1 MRTKMLKLLFK
12 KEILDVFRD
21 KKAIIMM
28 IFVPIMLYP
37 LIFFGCFAVMT
48 MIQNNMESENYKA
61 VIIASDNGALEN
73 SINLH
78 NAEAEK
84 KAAAENVKAS
94 STSASKPR
102 DEINVV
108 KSDVKNYKKAL
119 QNEQIDVY
127 VTSGIS
133 SEGKIEYNI
142 YYVSSITNSNY
153 AAGIVKDI
161 IDKMEEK
168 KADESI
174 QEAGLSVDA
183 VMNPIIVNDKD
194 IASSEQSAGS
204 MLGTILPF
212 LLVFSLLIGTMY
224 PAIDTTAGEKERGTL
239 ETLLTLPVS
248 NREIIIAK
256 FLTVALIGIISAI
269 LNVVSMGFMAFYMF
283 HIMKDE
289 FVGMMGISF
298 GGFNIAKFVPAI
310 IFTILAILAF
320 SLFIS
325 AVTMCITAFAK
336 SYKEANNYITPLT
349 LVVMFT
355 GYIGFIPNVE
365 LTHKMALVP
374 IANICLMIKNLLL
387 FKVDYGIIAIVLI
400 SNVVYA
406 FLAVMFLG
414 KIYDSES
421 VLFDEGRFSLQLFQ
435 KRRNIKKGGTP
446 TPGDAWFI
454 TFLVMFVYIFLG
466 TLLQIKYGIG
476 GVFGIQMI
484 ILVIPLIY
492 VFYTKKSLKET
503 YSFKKTHALSF
514 VAALFLGIGTIL
526 IGGIIT
532 QFVAMIFPNE
542 AENVGTELESVLMTD
557 SPVITL
563 LVTAVA
569 PAICEEMM
577 FRGFL
582 LSSFRSKYKIVTSII
597 LVSVIFGVYHMSIV
611 RFFTT
616 AVLGAALA
624 AVVYFSDSI
633 YPAMMMHFMNNS
645 LAVAEMYYPD
655 AVSTA
660 FPLLATDELSIMSS
674 IVVGAMGI
682 LLAAAGISIFIILKQ
697 RKIVN
702 E

>member
-289 FVGMMGISF
+289 FVGMMGI
-298 GGFNIAKFVPAI
+298 
-310 IFTILAILAF
+310 
-320 SLFIS
+320 
-325 AVTMCITAFAK
+325 
-336 SYKEANNYITPLT
+336 
-349 LVVMFT
+349 
-355 GYIGFIPNVE
+355 
-365 LTHKMALVP
+365 
-374 IANICLMIKNLLL
+374 
-387 FKVDYGIIAIVLI
+387 
-400 SNVVYA
+400 
-406 FLAVMFLG
+406 
-414 KIYDSES
+414 
-421 VLFDEGRFSLQLFQ
+421 
-435 KRRNIKKGGTP
+435 
-446 TPGDAWFI
+446 
-454 TFLVMFVYIFLG
+454 
-466 TLLQIKYGIG
+466 
-476 GVFGIQMI
+476 
-484 ILVIPLIY
+484 
-492 VFYTKKSLKET
+492 
-503 YSFKKTHALSF
+503 
-514 VAALFLGIGTIL
+514 
-526 IGGIIT
+526 
-532 QFVAMIFPNE
+532 
-542 AENVGTELESVLMTD
+542 
-557 SPVITL
+557 
-563 LVTAVA
+563 
-569 PAICEEMM
+569 
-577 FRGFL
+577 
-582 LSSFRSKYKIVTSII
+582 
-597 LVSVIFGVYHMSIV
+597 
-611 RFFTT
+611 
-616 AVLGAALA
+616 
-624 AVVYFSDSI
+624 
-633 YPAMMMHFMNNS
+633 
-645 LAVAEMYYPD
+645 
-655 AVSTA
+655 
-660 FPLLATDELSIMSS
+660 
-674 IVVGAMGI
+674 
-682 LLAAAGISIFIILKQ
+682 
-697 RKIVN
+697 
-702 E
+702 